1 MTIQHLHEAWP
12 ISHSD
17 ARPPPPSPPPQG
29 ESETPVDDYL
39 AINNELALYS
49 QKLGRTPQV
58 VVLTKTDL
66 PHVAGNVNAT
76 LAALRAAMPHQVREI
91 VAHSVTDDMMSRM

>member
-1 MTIQHLHEAWP
+1 MHEAWP

-17 ARPPPPSPPPQG
+17 LRPPPPPQG

-49 QKLGRTPQV
+49 EKLGRTPQV

-66 PHVAGNVNAT
+66 PNVAGHVNAT
-76 LAALRAAMPHQVREI
+76 LAALRAAMPHQVKERGTL
-91 VAHSVTDDMMSRM
+91 VAHSVTDGMTSRT